1 MVIILDL
8 SHPVVWLVRHVC
20 PDKAEFSFFAKENR
34 FLMLFQ
40 TCTKLTFGLSEK
52 RKYSFPI
59 WFIITHTLNIFE
71 INKFLGTDAT
81 WKTCLNESPSRF
93 NHMLPPTTN
102 MSSEFLIF
110 FFFWHPLLCQH
121 DIFDFLGLLSKSCV
135 LSTKS

>member
-20 PDKAEFSFFAKENR
+20 SDKAKFSFFAKENR

-110 FFFWHPLLCQH
+110 FFWHPLLCQH